1 MNDCIIFE
9 GIQTNNLKNIDIALK
24 KRQST
29 SLLDLPEAVKH
40 R

>member
-24 KRQST
+24 KKGNQPHYWTFR
-29 SLLDLPEAVKH
+29 K